1 MKMKAPATLLCALL
15 IGLAAPAW
23 ADLSRDEA
31 AAAAQHATN
40 GRVLSVEKTQA
51 DGRPAWRVK
60 IVTSKGDVM
69 VILVDAASGRVL

>member
-1 MKMKAPATLLCALL
+1 MKALLKPFCALL
-15 IGLAAPAW
+15 IVL
-23 ADLSRDEA
+23 
-31 AAAAQHATN
+31 AAAQHATN

-51 DGRPAWRVK
+51 GGRPAWRVK